1 LRAEEKSPQSKA
13 IMLTD
18 TRFFALVLVVLA
30 GIGAC
35 TKEDDGLATK
45 LNETSNKVIACQKD
59 LGEARDQIAGLK
71 RQLAQ
76 ALAEPSKVQLT
87 DPDIIELV
95 ASRKKAAVAPQGEGD
110 VTPTLNPKEASRIVM
125 QGASAMQQCYERALK
140 KNASLQ
146 YKSGL
151 GVTLG
156 ITVKPTGQVETVDVN
171 PSVDKDMTQCFKTT
185 VLRWKFPSF
194 TGTAVTIEQRLTLT
208 PKT

>member
-1 LRAEEKSPQSKA
+1 
-13 IMLTD
+13 MLTD
-18 TRFFALVLVVLA
+18 SRLVVWTLLA
-30 GIGAC
+30 LGSLGAAC
-35 TKEDDGLATK
+35 TKEDDGLTTR
-45 LNETSNKVIACQKD
+45 LMESNNKVLACQKD
-59 LGEARDQIAGLK
+59 LTQAKDQIAALK
-71 RQLAQ
+71 RQVAQ
-76 ALAEPSKVQLT
+76 ALAEPSKVVLT

-95 ASRKKAAVAPQGEGD
+95 ASRKNRPAVATDDGD

-156 ITVKPTGQVETVDVN
+156 ITVKPTGQVEMVDVN
-171 PSVDKDMTQCFKTT
+171 PSVDKDLTQCFKTT

-194 TGTAVTIEQRLTLT
+194 TGTAVTIEQKLTLT
-208 PKT
+208 PRT

>member
-1 LRAEEKSPQSKA
+1 
-13 IMLTD
+13 MLTD
-18 TRFFALVLVVLA
+18 TRFLGLALVVVA

-35 TKEDDGLATK
+35 SKEDDGLAAK
-45 LNETSNKVIACQKD
+45 LNETSNKVVSCQNE
-59 LGEARDQIAGLK
+59 LSEAKNQIAALK

-76 ALAEPSKVQLT
+76 AIAEPSKVQLT

-95 ASRKKAAVAPQGEGD
+95 ATRKKAAAAPVGEGD

-146 YKSGL
+146 FKSGL

-194 TGTAVTIEQRLTLT
+194 TGTAVTIEQKLTLT